1 MFFRDILQMLFL
13 PLGCLLT
20 SLMTPFDQQ
29 MFLILVWFGLLLFFL
44 CWVLFMCD
52 LRNLCLSQGPG
63 GRLLCDFGGFVF
75 YCSHLDRRSL
85 WSWLAGGRARPVF
98 CWLRTLRFQALAD
111 WLPPSHGAVAAPL
124 SRVTCAGGRR
134 SVSLAAVLPC
144 FHRCGLLLSLGIGQ
158 QKSPSSVVL
167 QGVFPVAGPC
177 ISKL

>member
-1 MFFRDILQMLFL
+1 MLFL

-111 WLPPSHGAVAAPL
+111 WLPPSHGAVAALL
-124 SRVTCAGGRR
+124 SHVTCAGGRR
-134 SVSLAAVLPC
+134 SVSLAAVLP
-144 FHRCGLLLSLGIGQ
+144 FPSLWPSPEPRHRAAEVPQLCCSSGCLSCCWPLH
-158 QKSPSSVVL
+158 L
-167 QGVFPVAGPC
+167 
-177 ISKL
+177 